1 MLLNIVLS
9 ANMEALDTTWT
20 LWDYLQ
26 QPYFQR
32 ALAAAVMAGIACAL
46 LGCFMVLRNM
56 ALIGD
61 ALSHAILPGV
71 VVGFMIAGHSLLA
84 FFVGSVGAGLLAA
97 VLIAWL
103 QNRGGARND
112 AAIGIVFSA
121 MFALGVIGIST
132 LTRREGV
139 HLDMKDFLF
148 GNVLGIGS
156 DDLILA
162 GLVLIFDFL
171 CVWIFLPYFFASAF
185 QAEVAQ
191 TMGIPTRTLH
201 YFTVWMLS
209 LTVVASLQSVGV
221 ILVVSMLIV
230 PASTALI
237 ISHKLRNVL
246 LAAMGLGALSAAL
259 GLFAS
264 VLWNT
269 APGPAITLTATLI
282 YLLVLVGHP
291 QRGLW
296 PQRIRRTLR
305 LWQHWAEDLI
315 KALHRQPNDNII
327 QIQQGLGWS
336 PTTYRLALFFCH
348 NKGWIQRGGARS
360 LRPALTE
367 TGLLKA
373 LQLVRA
379 HRLWES
385 YLAQKQGFEPH
396 QLHWLAEKDEH
407 ILPQEFLDQIDQ
419 SLGFPDLD
427 PHGSPIPPKNP
438 IPPPKKNPSN
448 PSPPPPVNPPL

>member
-1 MLLNIVLS
+1 
-9 ANMEALDTTWT
+9 MEALETTWT

-32 ALAAAVMAGIACAL
+32 ALGAAVMAGTACAL

-84 FFVGSVGAGLLAA
+84 FFVGSVMAGLFAA

-148 GNVLGIGS
+148 GNVLGIGQ
-156 DDLILA
+156 DDLVLSA
-162 GLVLIFDFL
+162 LVLVFDFF
-171 CVWIFLPYFFASAF
+171 CIGVFLPYFFASAF
-185 QAEVAQ
+185 QADVAQ
-191 TMGIPTRTLH
+191 TMGIPTRILH

-237 ISHKLRNVL
+237 MSHKLQKVL
-246 LAAMGLGALSAAL
+246 LWAMGLGAFSSAS
-259 GLFAS
+259 GLMAS
-264 VLWNT
+264 VYWDT
-269 APGPAITLTATLI
+269 APGPAITLTATFLYLI
-282 YLLVLVGHP
+282 VLVGHP

-296 PQRIRRTLR
+296 PQKMRKALRI
-305 LWQHWAEDLI
+305 WQHWAEDFI
-315 KALHRQPNDNII
+315 KALHRNPDYNNK
-327 QIQQGLGWS
+327 QIQDELGWS
-336 PTTYRLALFFCH
+336 PRILYLSLLYCR
-348 NKGWIQRGGARS
+348 NKGWILTDSKNKSQS
-360 LRPALTE
+360 ALTP
-367 TGLLKA
+367 TGLQKA
-373 LQLVRA
+373 LNMVRA

-407 ILPQEFLDQIDQ
+407 VLPQEFLDQIDQ
-419 SLGFPDLD
+419 RLGFPDLD
-427 PHGSPIPPKNP
+427 PHGSPIPRNEAH
-438 IPPPKKNPSN
+438 
-448 PSPPPPVNPPL
+448 PSPKPPSAAPTGFDPSPARKGL

>member
-1 MLLNIVLS
+1 
-9 ANMEALDTTWT
+9 MEALETTWT

-32 ALAAAVMAGIACAL
+32 ALGAAIMAGTACAL

-84 FFVGSVGAGLLAA
+84 FFVGSVMAGLFAA

-148 GNVLGIGS
+148 GNVLGIGQ
-156 DDLILA
+156 DDLVLSA
-162 GLVLIFDFL
+162 LVLVFDVF
-171 CVWIFLPYFFASAF
+171 CIGVFLPYFFASAF
-185 QAEVAQ
+185 QADVAQ
-191 TMGIPTRTLH
+191 TMGIPTRILH

-237 ISHKLRNVL
+237 MSHKLQKVL
-246 LAAMGLGALSAAL
+246 LWAMGLGAFSSAS
-259 GLFAS
+259 GLMAS
-264 VLWNT
+264 VYWDT
-269 APGPAITLTATLI
+269 APGPAITLTATFLYLI
-282 YLLVLVGHP
+282 VLVGHP

-296 PQRIRRTLR
+296 PQKMRKALRI
-305 LWQHWAEDLI
+305 WQHWAEDFI
-315 KALHRQPNDNII
+315 KALHRNPDYNNK
-327 QIQQGLGWS
+327 QIQDELGWS
-336 PTTYRLALFFCH
+336 PRILYLSLLYCR
-348 NKGWIQRGGARS
+348 NKGWILTDSKNKSQS
-360 LRPALTE
+360 ALTP
-367 TGLLKA
+367 TGLQKA
-373 LQLVRA
+373 LNMVRA

-407 ILPQEFLDQIDQ
+407 VLPQEFLDQIDQ
-419 SLGFPDLD
+419 RLGFPDLD
-427 PHGSPIPPKNP
+427 PHGSPIPRNEAH
-438 IPPPKKNPSN
+438 
-448 PSPPPPVNPPL
+448 PSPKPPSPAPTGFDPSAARKGL

>member
-1 MLLNIVLS
+1 
-9 ANMEALDTTWT
+9 MEALETTWT

-32 ALAAAVMAGIACAL
+32 ALGAAIMAGTACAL

-84 FFVGSVGAGLLAA
+84 FFVGSVMAGLFAA

-148 GNVLGIGS
+148 GNVLGIGQ
-156 DDLILA
+156 DDLVLSA
-162 GLVLIFDFL
+162 LVLVFDVF
-171 CVWIFLPYFFASAF
+171 CIGVFLPYFFASAF
-185 QAEVAQ
+185 QADVAQ
-191 TMGIPTRTLH
+191 TMGIPTRILH

-237 ISHKLRNVL
+237 MSHKLQKVL
-246 LAAMGLGALSAAL
+246 LWAMGLGAFSSAS
-259 GLFAS
+259 GLMAS
-264 VLWNT
+264 VYWDT
-269 APGPAITLTATLI
+269 APGPAITLTATFLYLI
-282 YLLVLVGHP
+282 VLVGHP

-296 PQRIRRTLR
+296 PQKMRKALRI
-305 LWQHWAEDLI
+305 WQHWAEDFI
-315 KALHRQPNDNII
+315 KALHRNPDYNNK
-327 QIQQGLGWS
+327 QIQDELGWS
-336 PTTYRLALFFCH
+336 PKILYLSLLYCR
-348 NKGWIQRGGARS
+348 NKGWILTDSKNKSQS
-360 LRPALTE
+360 ALTP
-367 TGLLKA
+367 TGLQKA
-373 LQLVRA
+373 LNMVRA

-407 ILPQEFLDQIDQ
+407 VLPQEFLDQIDQ
-419 SLGFPDLD
+419 RLGFPDLD
-427 PHGSPIPPKNP
+427 PHGSPIPRNEAH
-438 IPPPKKNPSN
+438 
-448 PSPPPPVNPPL
+448 PSPKPPSPAPTGFDPSAARKGL

>member
-1 MLLNIVLS
+1 
-9 ANMEALDTTWT
+9 MEALETTWT

-32 ALAAAVMAGIACAL
+32 ALGAAIMAGTACAL

-84 FFVGSVGAGLLAA
+84 FFVGSVMAGLFAA

-148 GNVLGIGS
+148 GNVLGIGQ
-156 DDLILA
+156 DDLVLSA
-162 GLVLIFDFL
+162 LVLVFDVF
-171 CVWIFLPYFFASAF
+171 CIGVFLPYFFASAF
-185 QAEVAQ
+185 QADVAQ
-191 TMGIPTRTLH
+191 TMGIPTRILH

-237 ISHKLRNVL
+237 MSHKLQKVL
-246 LAAMGLGALSAAL
+246 LWAMGLGAFSSAS
-259 GLFAS
+259 GLMAS
-264 VLWNT
+264 VYWDT
-269 APGPAITLTATLI
+269 APGPAITLTATFLYLI
-282 YLLVLVGHP
+282 VLVGHP

-296 PQRIRRTLR
+296 PQKMRKALRI
-305 LWQHWAEDLI
+305 WQHWAEDFI
-315 KALHRQPNDNII
+315 KALHRNPDYNNK
-327 QIQQGLGWS
+327 QIQDELGWS
-336 PTTYRLALFFCH
+336 PKILYLSLLYCR
-348 NKGWIQRGGARS
+348 NKGWILTDSKNKSQS
-360 LRPALTE
+360 ALTP
-367 TGLLKA
+367 TGLQKA
-373 LQLVRA
+373 LNMVRA

-407 ILPQEFLDQIDQ
+407 VLPQEFLDQIDQ
-419 SLGFPDLD
+419 RLGFPDLD
-427 PHGSPIPPKNP
+427 PHGSPIPRNEAH
-438 IPPPKKNPSN
+438 
-448 PSPPPPVNPPL
+448 PSPKPPSAPTGFDPSAARKGL

>member
-1 MLLNIVLS
+1 
-9 ANMEALDTTWT
+9 MEALETTWT
-20 LWDYLQ
+20 LWDYLL

-32 ALAAAVMAGIACAL
+32 ALGAAVMAGTACAL

-84 FFVGSVGAGLLAA
+84 FFVGSVMAGLFAA

-148 GNVLGIGS
+148 GNVLGIGQ
-156 DDLILA
+156 DDLVLSA
-162 GLVLIFDFL
+162 LVLVFDVF
-171 CVWIFLPYFFASAF
+171 CIGVFLPYFFASAF
-185 QAEVAQ
+185 QADVAQ
-191 TMGIPTRTLH
+191 TMGIPTRILH

-237 ISHKLRNVL
+237 MSHKLQKVL
-246 LAAMGLGALSAAL
+246 LWAMGLGAFSSAS
-259 GLFAS
+259 GLMAS
-264 VLWNT
+264 VYWDT
-269 APGPAITLTATLI
+269 APGPAITLTATFLYLI
-282 YLLVLVGHP
+282 VLVGHP

-296 PQRIRRTLR
+296 PQKMRKALRI
-305 LWQHWAEDLI
+305 WQHWAEDFI
-315 KALHRQPNDNII
+315 KALHRNPDYNNK
-327 QIQQGLGWS
+327 QIQDELGWS
-336 PTTYRLALFFCH
+336 PRILYLSLLYCR
-348 NKGWIQRGGARS
+348 NKGWILTDSKNKSQS
-360 LRPALTE
+360 ALTP
-367 TGLLKA
+367 TGLQKA
-373 LQLVRA
+373 LNMVRA

-407 ILPQEFLDQIDQ
+407 VLPQEFLDQIDQ
-419 SLGFPDLD
+419 RLGFPDLD
-427 PHGSPIPPKNP
+427 PHGSPIPRNEAH
-438 IPPPKKNPSN
+438 
-448 PSPPPPVNPPL
+448 PSPKPPSAPTGFDPSAARKGL

>member
-1 MLLNIVLS
+1 
-9 ANMEALDTTWT
+9 MEALETTWT

-32 ALAAAVMAGIACAL
+32 ALGAAIMAGTACAL

-84 FFVGSVGAGLLAA
+84 FFVGSVMAGLFAA

-148 GNVLGIGS
+148 GNVLGIGQ
-156 DDLILA
+156 DDLVLSA
-162 GLVLIFDFL
+162 LVLVFDFF
-171 CVWIFLPYFFASAF
+171 CIGVFLPYFFASAF
-185 QAEVAQ
+185 QADVAQ
-191 TMGIPTRTLH
+191 TMGIPTRILH

-237 ISHKLRNVL
+237 MSHKLQKVL
-246 LAAMGLGALSAAL
+246 LWAMGLGAFSSAS
-259 GLFAS
+259 GLMAS
-264 VLWNT
+264 VYWDT
-269 APGPAITLTATLI
+269 APGPAITLTATFLYLI
-282 YLLVLVGHP
+282 VLVGHP

-296 PQRIRRTLR
+296 PQKMRKALRI
-305 LWQHWAEDLI
+305 WQHWAEDFI
-315 KALHRQPNDNII
+315 KALHRNPDYNNK
-327 QIQQGLGWS
+327 QIQDELGWS
-336 PTTYRLALFFCH
+336 PRILYLSLLYCR
-348 NKGWIQRGGARS
+348 NKGWILTDSKNKSQS
-360 LRPALTE
+360 ALTP
-367 TGLLKA
+367 TGLQKA
-373 LQLVRA
+373 LNMVRA

-407 ILPQEFLDQIDQ
+407 VLPQEFLDQIDQ
-419 SLGFPDLD
+419 RLGFPDLD
-427 PHGSPIPPKNP
+427 PHGSPIPRNEAH
-438 IPPPKKNPSN
+438 
-448 PSPPPPVNPPL
+448 PSPKPPSAAPTGFDPSPARKGL

>member
-1 MLLNIVLS
+1 
-9 ANMEALDTTWT
+9 MEALETTWT

-32 ALAAAVMAGIACAL
+32 ALGAAIMAGTACAL

-84 FFVGSVGAGLLAA
+84 FFVGSVMAGLFAA

-148 GNVLGIGS
+148 GNVLGIGQ
-156 DDLILA
+156 DDLVLSA
-162 GLVLIFDFL
+162 LVLVFDVF
-171 CVWIFLPYFFASAF
+171 CIGVFLPYFFASAF
-185 QAEVAQ
+185 QADVAQ
-191 TMGIPTRTLH
+191 TMGIPTRILH

-237 ISHKLRNVL
+237 MSHKLQKVL
-246 LAAMGLGALSAAL
+246 LWAMGLGAFSSAS
-259 GLFAS
+259 GLMAS
-264 VLWNT
+264 VYWDT
-269 APGPAITLTATLI
+269 APGPAITLTATFLYLI
-282 YLLVLVGHP
+282 VLVGHP

-296 PQRIRRTLR
+296 PQKMRKALRI
-305 LWQHWAEDLI
+305 WQHWAEDFI
-315 KALHRQPNDNII
+315 KALHRNPDYNNK
-327 QIQQGLGWS
+327 QIQDELGWS
-336 PTTYRLALFFCH
+336 PKILYLSLLYCR
-348 NKGWIQRGGARS
+348 NKGWILTDSKNKSQS
-360 LRPALTE
+360 ALTP
-367 TGLLKA
+367 TGLQKA
-373 LQLVRA
+373 LNMVRA

-407 ILPQEFLDQIDQ
+407 VLPQEFLDQIDQ
-419 SLGFPDLD
+419 RLGFPDLD
-427 PHGSPIPPKNP
+427 PHGSPIPRNEAH
-438 IPPPKKNPSN
+438 
-448 PSPPPPVNPPL
+448 PSPKPPSAAPTGFDPSAARKGL

>member
-1 MLLNIVLS
+1 MQTLPYTATN
-9 ANMEALDTTWT
+9 ADTATNAAMEALETTWT

-32 ALAAAVMAGIACAL
+32 ALLAAVMAGTACAL

-84 FFVGSVGAGLLAA
+84 FFVGSVMAGLFAA

-121 MFALGVIGIST
+121 MFALGVVGIST

-148 GNVLGIGS
+148 GNVLGIGRE
-156 DDLILA
+156 D
-162 GLVLIFDFL
+162 LVLSALVLVFDVF
-171 CVWIFLPYFFASAF
+171 CVWVFLPYFFASAF
-185 QAEVAQ
+185 QADVAQ
-191 TMGIPTRTLH
+191 TMGIPTRVLH

-237 ISHKLRNVL
+237 MSHKLQRVL
-246 LAAMGLGALSAAL
+246 LWAMGLGAFSAAS
-259 GLFAS
+259 GLMAS
-264 VLWNT
+264 VYWDT
-269 APGPAITLTATLI
+269 APGPAITLTATLL
-282 YLLVLVGHP
+282 YLLVLVAHP

-296 PQRIRRTLR
+296 PQRLR
-305 LWQHWAEDLI
+305 KALRVWQHWAEDFI
-315 KALHRQPNDNII
+315 KALHRNPKHTIQ
-327 QIQQGLGWS
+327 QIQNELGWPS
-336 PTTYRLALFFCH
+336 TTLYLALLYCR
-348 NKGWIQRGGARS
+348 NKGWILADPKDKS
-360 LRPALTE
+360 LSSLTA
-367 TGLLKA
+367 TGLQKA
-373 LQLVRA
+373 LHMVRA

-419 SLGFPDLD
+419 RLGFPDVD
-427 PHGSPIPPKNP
+427 PHGSPIPRGTATDSQKP
-438 IPPPKKNPSN
+438 
-448 PSPPPPVNPPL
+448 